1 MNHMQI
7 QHYVIS
13 ALVFAACTASVTLA
27 DTLEVPDEYP
37 TIQLAIDAAVDGE
50 TGPHA
55 NPVFARNV
63 TGSFE
68 APTAAAETAGDPR
81 THAGASGATC
91 THPLFVGLKY
101 NAGARAEA
109 ILQTSN
115 VDVAPRIHNSRSQS

>member
-1 MNHMQI
+1 MNYMQI

-81 THAGASGATC
+81 THAGTGGGQRGRGRQSAASEAEHGHVPTGKISDGD
-91 THPLFVGLKY
+91 HGLPQ
-101 NAGARAEA
+101 
-109 ILQTSN
+109 LQS
-115 VDVAPRIHNSRSQS
+115 